1 MQSAD
6 PGASQLFR
14 LGEVGRRKGVGE
26 EGRGW
31 RLGRE
36 KMRGREG

>member
-26 EGRGW
+26 GGKGEGGD
-31 RLGRE
+31 GE
-36 KMRGREG
+36 GVRGREG